1 MEIHDW
7 VLMTVIMVVVV
18 VLIIYV
24 AKIILLQKQLQ
35 HEETIK
41 KLDFMQKKEWE
52 QFVFERQDELA
63 EKKKTEEQE
72 EQKKQKE
79 QSNGETNVSQEGSIT
94 AKQTDINRNVLL
106 HLILSKKEENL
117 TADKLEKELENI
129 KKSYKI
135 IEQYIND

>member
-41 KLDFMQKKEWE
+41 KLDFMQKKE
-52 QFVFERQDELA
+52 
-63 EKKKTEEQE
+63 
-72 EQKKQKE
+72 
-79 QSNGETNVSQEGSIT
+79 
-94 AKQTDINRNVLL
+94 
-106 HLILSKKEENL
+106 
-117 TADKLEKELENI
+117 
-129 KKSYKI
+129 
-135 IEQYIND
+135 

>member
-52 QFVFERQDELA
+52 QFLFER
-63 EKKKTEEQE
+63 
-72 EQKKQKE
+72 
-79 QSNGETNVSQEGSIT
+79 
-94 AKQTDINRNVLL
+94 
-106 HLILSKKEENL
+106 
-117 TADKLEKELENI
+117 
-129 KKSYKI
+129 
-135 IEQYIND
+135 

>member
-7 VLMTVIMVVVV
+7 VLMPVIMVVVV

-52 QFVFERQDELA
+52 QFLFERQDSLA
-63 EKKKTEEQE
+63 KKE

-79 QSNGETNVSQEGSIT
+79 QSNGETNVSQERSIT

-106 HLILSKKEENL
+106 HLILSNKEENL